1 MKNKNLGLLKEND
14 KNNNILKNEDH
25 TFMIPYPIKKVG
37 KKKYLSNLPSTDKS
51 YLGKK
56 TKKNIEPE
64 DEIKKD
70 IDKRKNEKIVG
81 SKDGIPKKKQVH
93 DNDIGSQKNI
103 INDDSNLPKELIDF
117 IEKRKNKKP
126 LCYKDFEKYK
136 KLKKLDV

>member
-14 KNNNILKNEDH
+14 KNNNIFKSEDH

-56 TKKNIEPE
+56 IKKNIEPE
-64 DEIKKD
+64 DEIKD

-81 SKDGIPKKKQVH
+81 AKDD
-93 DNDIGSQKNI
+93 DNDIGSKKNI
-103 INDDSNLPKELIDF
+103 LNDDSNSPKELIDF

-136 KLKKLDV
+136 KLKM